1 MGKEAGTKGNSY
13 VYVKDADYAWVPA
26 ELIDS
31 DGTTATVA
39 VPQYKDEQA
48 IGSRTFKGKEERKIK
63 LKDYPHGVLPLQ
75 NVDANGAVQM
85 YADMVQLPYLHEV
98 RFMSY
103 HHCFDWSF
111 PTR

>member
-1 MGKEAGTKGNSY
+1 MGKETGSKGNSY

-39 VPQYKDEQA
+39 VPQFKDEQA
-48 IGSRTFKGKEERKIK
+48 IGGTRFQGKQERQIK

-75 NVDANGAVQM
+75 NVDANGTVQM

-98 RFMSY
+98 RF
-103 HHCFDWSF
+103 C
-111 PTR
+111 